1 MAQVNKKV
9 LLVED
14 EPAIRKI
21 LSIKLRVSGYDVII
35 AQDGEEALRLAGRA
49 APDIV
54 LLDIL
59 LPILNGFQVLEQ
71 LRSRSA
77 LPVVAFSAK
86 PENAQ
91 RAMSLGANDFLSK
104 PFDVDDLL
112 VRIERALDHRK

>member
-59 LPILNGFQVLEQ
+59 LPILDGFQVLEQ
-71 LRSRSA
+71 LRSRSDI
-77 LPVVAFSAK
+77 PVVAFSAK

-104 PFDVDDLL
+104 PFDVDDVL
-112 VRIERALDHRK
+112 VTIERALDHRK